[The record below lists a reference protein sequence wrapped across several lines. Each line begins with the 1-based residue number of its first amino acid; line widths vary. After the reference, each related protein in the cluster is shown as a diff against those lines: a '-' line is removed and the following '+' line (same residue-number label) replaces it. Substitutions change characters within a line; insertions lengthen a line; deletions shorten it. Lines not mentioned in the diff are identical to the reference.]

1 MEEQRI
7 SIYEIQK
14 TVIFW
19 VKYLIAVAL
28 IIFAVVPFFW
38 IVATSFNPSRSL
50 LGARLIPETLTINNY
65 VDLLSNK
72 NLNFSKWVFNSF
84 KISAISVLIIV
95 FLTCTSAYALSRF
108 KFRGKQGVMMGI
120 MILNIFPGILAMIAI
135 FIMMQQIGNYFP
147 FVGLN
152 THGGLICVYVA
163 GSMSINVLMVKSYID
178 SISQELD
185 ESARIEGASYW
196 QVFWLIIFP
205 VIRPMVITV
214 AILAFMSTYGDFI
227 IANLLLKGNDKITVM
242 VGIFQFTQ
250 QRFDT
255 NWGTVTAGTIL
266 AAIPVVVLFFSSQKY
281 IIDGVMMGAIKE

>member
-1 MEEQRI
+1 
-7 SIYEIQK
+7 
-14 TVIFW
+14 
-19 VKYLIAVAL
+19 
-28 IIFAVVPFFW
+28 
-38 IVATSFNPSRSL
+38 
-50 LGARLIPETLTINNY
+50 
-65 VDLLSNK
+65 
-72 NLNFSKWVFNSF
+72 
-84 KISAISVLIIV
+84 
-95 FLTCTSAYALSRF
+95 
-108 KFRGKQGVMMGI
+108 
-120 MILNIFPGILAMIAI
+120 
-135 FIMMQQIGNYFP
+135 
-147 FVGLN
+147 
-152 THGGLICVYVA
+152 
-163 GSMSINVLMVKSYID
+163 MSINVLMVKSYID